1 MLERNSWEL
10 SLFSTLWL
18 IGVSEISC
26 KCPWQLC
33 KQNLLLQP
41 KSFELLSTAGGR
53 QNTFCC
59 HCLQHKLTMTHH
71 PLHSSLGC
79 RAGFIIN
86 SQGFLYALFQTI
98 DKRSMLKFGEMKKKN
113 VTATSQVKSWACV
126 NQQGTADSS
135 DAVSI
140 CPCWGCALKILMA
153 INSKEIPRIYC

>member
-1 MLERNSWEL
+1 MQCLLAFKFMLERNSWEL
-10 SLFSTLWL
+10 SLFSMLWL

-98 DKRSMLKFGEMKKKN
+98 DKRSMLKFGEMKKK
-113 VTATSQVKSWACV
+113 KW
-126 NQQGTADSS
+126 QQHHRLNPELVWISRAQLIPVMLYQSVPAE
-135 DAVSI
+135 AV
-140 CPCWGCALKILMA
+140 L
-153 INSKEIPRIYC
+153 